1 MGTLAIT
8 RFETRRVSNK
18 RIRKKDFRS
27 KLRTGPVAVTFMIV
41 ILVCVSA
48 LLYLTQANKL
58 ATRGYEMSELQQQ
71 SALLEVENERLQVE
85 AVRLQAISEVEKKV
99 QDDKN
104 KGAWEDVKQVNYLG
118 KPKTDVAMGD

>member
-8 RFETRRVSNK
+8 RFETKRVSNK

-71 SALLEVENERLQVE
+71 SALLNVENESLEVE
-85 AVRLQAISEVEKKV
+85 AARLQAISEVEKKV
-99 QDDKN
+99 RDDKN

-118 KPKTDVAMGD
+118 KPKTDVAMGN